1 MVQKGEKVDYT
12 YGLTAYQDLT
22 YEFSSLP
29 LKLDFRYQFFDA
41 VAYENRL
48 YAYEKD
54 VLYAFSI
61 PMYYGVGSRYYLN
74 LKYELNRQFS
84 FWFKIAQTVYAD
96 DREEIG
102 SGNEKIFGNKITD
115 VKFLLRCN
123 F

>member
-1 MVQKGEKVDYT
+1 
-12 YGLTAYQDLT
+12 LTAYQDLT
-22 YEFSSLP
+22 YEFPFLP

-61 PMYYGVGSRYYLN
+61 AMYYGIGSRYYLN
-74 LKYELNRQFS
+74 LKYELNRQFTL
-84 FWFKIAQTVYAD
+84 WFKIAQTVYAD

-102 SGNEKIFGNKITD
+102 SGNEKILGNKITD
-115 VKFLLRCN
+115 VKFLLRFN